1 MHPVKQDETNMT
13 DIRVLLV
20 DDHPIVREGIRNLL
34 TTAIGIELIGET
46 GSGQEALNMAANLAP
61 DVMILD
67 MELNDIKGMEVAH
80 RLVEADSKVRILA
93 LSSYDDS
100 EYISAM
106 LSLGANGYLIKE
118 EAPQYIVEAIRG
130 VARGEKGWVSR
141 RVAAKLGQ
149 ILQGENKP
157 GYGLTD
163 REFQVLRLVVDGK
176 TNGEVAFSLGIS
188 EKTVEKHLD
197 SIFTKLN
204 VSSRVEAAVMAV
216 RQNLV

>member
-1 MHPVKQDETNMT
+1 MS

-34 TTAIGIELIGET
+34 KTAIGIELIGET
-46 GSGQEALNMAANLAP
+46 GSGQEALALVSDLAP

-67 MELNDIKGMEVAH
+67 MELNDIKGMDVAH
-80 RLVEADSKVRILA
+80 KLADSDSKVRILA

-100 EYISAM
+100 EYISSM
-106 LSLGANGYLIKE
+106 LSFGAHGYLIKE
-118 EAPQYIVEAIRG
+118 EAPQYIIEAIRG

-141 RVAAKLGQ
+141 RVAARLGQ

-176 TNGEVAFSLGIS
+176 TNGEIAFALGIS

-197 SIFTKLN
+197 SIFTKMN

-216 RQNLV
+216 RQNLT

>member
-1 MHPVKQDETNMT
+1 MA

-34 TTAIGIELIGET
+34 KAAIGIELIGET

-67 MELNDIKGMEVAH
+67 MELSDIKGMEVAH
-80 RLVEADSKVRILA
+80 RLVEADSKVRVLA

-176 TNGEVAFSLGIS
+176 TNGEAAFALGIS

-204 VSSRVEAAVMAV
+204 VTSRVEAAVMAV

>member
-46 GSGQEALNMAANLAP
+46 GSGQEALNMAAKLAP